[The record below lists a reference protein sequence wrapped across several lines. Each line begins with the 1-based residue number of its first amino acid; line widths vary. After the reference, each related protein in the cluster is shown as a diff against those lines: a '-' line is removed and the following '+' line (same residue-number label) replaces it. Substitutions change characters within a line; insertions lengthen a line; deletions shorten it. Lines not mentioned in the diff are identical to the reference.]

1 MQSILPLLHTPKF
14 PSRINTT
21 PIIPAPDKFSPQIWQ
36 SEGGA
41 AVASAKPCADYIE
54 QRGILRARNHGPI
67 ALEPTQ
73 WRLLSSYGFD
83 VSYIC
88 ASRQA

>member
-1 MQSILPLLHTPKF
+1 MQSILPLLLTPQLS
-14 PSRINTT
+14 PWINAT
-21 PIIPAPDKFSPQIWQ
+21 PIIPAPDELPTQIRQ
-36 SEGGA
+36 TEGGA
-41 AVASAKPCADYIE
+41 AVASAKPCADNIE